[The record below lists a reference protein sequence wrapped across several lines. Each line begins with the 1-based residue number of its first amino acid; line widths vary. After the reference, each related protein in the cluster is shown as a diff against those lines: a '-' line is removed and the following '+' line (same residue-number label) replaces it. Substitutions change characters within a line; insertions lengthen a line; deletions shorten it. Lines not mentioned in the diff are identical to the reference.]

1 MERNYCRRLGAS
13 ALAFVLH
20 TFAGAIGVSLSS
32 TAPTWRDASVALVLL
47 SGLYLVL
54 MALASFGFGGYLA
67 ARLRAP
73 VDDATGDTEFR
84 DGMHG
89 LIVWALATLL
99 TGLIALATVQAVPRP
114 AAWTIGALLI
124 FIGVGLAG
132 SAIIKF
138 KLTGT
143 TIRPDRGSNSLVVEG
158 PYKITRNPM
167 YLGLALVYL
176 GIGIAEQ
183 SIWALVLLPRF
194 ANHTAQGY

>member
-1 MERNYCRRLGAS
+1 MLGMS
-13 ALAFVLH
+13 AKYNAECYMN
-20 TFAGAIGVSLSS
+20 SS
-32 TAPTWRDASVALVLL
+32 NLNAPNVKIIPPLV
-47 SGLYLVL
+47 
-54 MALASFGFGGYLA
+54 YLA
-67 ARLRAP
+67 
-73 VDDATGDTEFR
+73 
-84 DGMHG
+84 G
-89 LIVWALATLL
+89 LILGSVVSIWIPT
-99 TGLIALATVQAVPRP
+99 TIAPRP

-183 SIWALVLLPRF
+183 SIWALILLPVVLLIIQRKAIEPEEAFLTHRF
-194 ANHTAQGY
+194 GAEYVSYKSLVRRWL